1 MQADCEQK
9 SDDTHHFS
17 EVLLSVL
24 VICALT
30 WGIYYSSLSVPFYLD
45 DYSSITNNPRFEGAS
60 VTSILN
66 DYGLRVLGYL
76 GLWLNYEY
84 AKLDVFSYHIVNVV
98 IHMLT
103 GIAVFFLTLKLIQI
117 SKTIADVRHQLIF
130 AAIVALIFVSHPLQS
145 QGVTYIVQRLASQV
159 ALFYVASI
167 ACYIYLRTAH
177 AQWQRIVFAFLCL
190 AFALCAMLTKQNAF
204 TLPVVIIMTEWVLF
218 NSIKR
223 KHVIVI
229 AALAGAI
236 GLVALIFYQTSVSFF
251 STLDALTRE
260 TKDITRLD
268 YFLAQQPILWEYIL
282 KVFWPWPLQLEYD
295 LTVTSFPLWAVVLS
309 AVANAGVL
317 FVAIVFRRQF
327 VLAAWGILFYY
338 VAHSVESS
346 IIPIRDIVF
355 EHRTYL
361 PNIGIFIA
369 VSAIFYSLAD
379 NLLDRGKVK
388 KTVAILAP
396 LSIIILLA
404 CLTVLRNQQWQE
416 PEVFFAH
423 DLKLAPEQPR
433 AIHNYAEY
441 KLKTGNVAG
450 ATDLLERLFTL
461 KTDKIDGNMLNT
473 YLAAMI
479 AQKKYSQALERAHS
493 VLERPISIS
502 ARSIINSNIG
512 VIYTN
517 LKRYNAAMPYFKK
530 AHSQGLVPSNSL
542 IAYAYSSFVLK
553 KYTLSEK
560 LCREILAREP
570 QHERALLLLTVISN
584 KN

>member
-1 MQADCEQK
+1 MQADCKHK
-9 SDDTHHFS
+9 SDATHHVS
-17 EVLLSVL
+17 KVLLSVL
-24 VICALT
+24 VICALV
-30 WGIYYSSLSVPFYLD
+30 WGVYYSSLSVPFYLD
-45 DYSSITNNPRFEGAS
+45 DFSSITNNPRFNGAS
-60 VTSILN
+60 VSSILS

-84 AKLDVFSYHIVNVV
+84 AKLDVFSYHVVNVV

-103 GIAVFFLTLKLIQI
+103 GIAVFFLTLKLVHL
-117 SKTIADVRHQLIF
+117 SKSIADIRYQLIF
-130 AAIVALIFVSHPLQS
+130 AAVVALIFVSHPLQS

-167 ACYIYLRTAH
+167 ACYLYFRTANAH
-177 AQWQRIVFAFLCL
+177 WQRIVFAFLCV
-190 AFALCAMLTKQNAF
+190 AFALSAMLTKQNAF
-204 TLPVVIIMTEWVLF
+204 TLPVVIVMTEWVIF

-223 KHVIVI
+223 KHLLVL
-229 AALAGAI
+229 AALAGAA
-236 GLVALIFYQTSVSFF
+236 GLVALIFYQTSVSFL

-260 TKDITRLD
+260 TQDITRLD
-268 YFLAQQPILWEYIL
+268 YFLAQQPILWEYIV

-295 LTVTSFPLWAVVLS
+295 LTVTSFPLWVVILS

-317 FVAIVFRRQF
+317 LAAIVFRRQF

-361 PNIGIFIA
+361 PNVGIFIA
-369 VSAIFYSLAD
+369 ISAIFYSLGD
-379 NLLDRGKVK
+379 RLLEQQKVK
-388 KTVAILAP
+388 KAAAIIAP
-396 LSIIILLA
+396 FSIITVLA
-404 CLTVLRNQQWQE
+404 CLTVLRNQQWQD

-441 KLKTGNVAG
+441 KLKTGDVAG

-461 KTDKIDGNMLNT
+461 KTDKIDGIMFNT

-479 AQKKYSQALERAHS
+479 AQQQYSQALERAHTM
-493 VLERPISIS
+493 LERPISTS
-502 ARSIINSNIG
+502 AKSIINSNIG

-517 LKRYNAAMPYFKK
+517 LKRYSDALPYFKK

-553 KYTLSEK
+553 KYALSEK

-570 QHERALLLLTVISN
+570 QHERANLLLTMISS
-584 KN
+584 KR